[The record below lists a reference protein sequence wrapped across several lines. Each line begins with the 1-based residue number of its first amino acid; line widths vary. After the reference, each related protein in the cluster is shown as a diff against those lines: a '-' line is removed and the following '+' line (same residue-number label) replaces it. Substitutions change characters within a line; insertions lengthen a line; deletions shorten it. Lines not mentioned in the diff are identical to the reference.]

1 MADCIHHLNLC
12 PDCAGLRVT
21 QLDRLEGVTGISLD
35 GIALGEVTA
44 STSGLCPAP
53 ARTRPQRSSRRTPDG
68 TVCLAPCVPT
78 CTTST
83 TRPR

>member
-44 STSGLCPAP
+44 VYIGPVPGPCPNPP
-53 ARTRPQRSSRRTPDG
+53 AAEQQTD
-68 TVCLAPCVPT
+68 A
-78 CTTST
+78 
-83 TRPR
+83 